1 MLLKNF
7 KKPKQE
13 KTVPTGDQL
22 LDTLL
27 YKEKN
32 GNYDEIQED
41 DLYLA
46 LQNCKELMSNLPE
59 DYYESGHS
67 VPEHFR
73 PLSPH
78 QMACVDATIK
88 CIMRKEY
95 FGAICKFTA
104 CITDGGCGI
113 SREISVNEFSMYNS
127 ILTCFIEKIKENKG
141 EQ

>member
-1 MLLKNF
+1 MKNTENR
-7 KKPKQE
+7 KMI
-13 KTVPTGDQL
+13 PTGDQL

-27 YKEKN
+27 YKGKS
-32 GNYDEIQED
+32 GNYDDMQED

-46 LQNCKELMSNLPE
+46 LQNCKKLMSNCPK
-59 DYYESGHS
+59 DYYERGHS

-95 FGAICKFTA
+95 FAAICEFAA
-104 CITDGGCGI
+104 CITDSGNCI
-113 SREISVNEFSMYNS
+113 SREISVNEFSMYDN

-141 EQ
+141 EQQ